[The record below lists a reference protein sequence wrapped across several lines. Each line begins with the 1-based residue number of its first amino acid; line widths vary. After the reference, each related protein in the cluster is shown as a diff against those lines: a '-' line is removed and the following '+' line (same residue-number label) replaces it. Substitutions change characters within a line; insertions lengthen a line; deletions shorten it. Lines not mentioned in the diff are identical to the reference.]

1 MAVSD
6 VFRVHH
12 QTRRRAPQARAVAE
26 ACSEFLVSHV
36 EDLVTETGQRTGHH
50 SPSMTV
56 TTHTEQLKTQ
66 GQNDCVDITEAVQAA
81 VVKAKITQGLATIF
95 VTGSTAG
102 VTTIE
107 YEPGLVKDLNE
118 ALRRLFPEG
127 LRYAHHETGGDDNG
141 FSHLR
146 AAFIG
151 PSLSVP
157 IAEGTLQL
165 GTWQQIVL
173 VDFDTRPRSRSY
185 LIHLL
190 GE

>member
-1 MAVSD
+1 MAV
-6 VFRVHH
+6 H
-12 QTRRRAPQARAVAE
+12 T
-26 ACSEFLVSHV
+26 
-36 EDLVTETGQRTGHH
+36 VTEQVKTKGQD
-50 SPSMTV
+50 
-56 TTHTEQLKTQ
+56 
-66 GQNDCVDITEAVQAA
+66 DCLDITDRVQDAVTR
-81 VVKAKITQGLATIF
+81 AKVEQGLATVF

-107 YEPGLVKDLNE
+107 FEPGLVRDLKE
-118 ALRRLFPEG
+118 AVRRLFPEE

-146 AAFIG
+146 ASFIG

-157 IAEGTLQL
+157 IVDGKLQL

-173 VDFDTRPRSRSY
+173 IDFDVLPRTRSY

>member
-1 MAVSD
+1 
-6 VFRVHH
+6 
-12 QTRRRAPQARAVAE
+12 
-26 ACSEFLVSHV
+26 
-36 EDLVTETGQRTGHH
+36 
-50 SPSMTV
+50 MTI
-56 TTHTEQLKTQ
+56 TTYTEQIQTQ
-66 GQNDCVDITEAVQAA
+66 GRNDCVNITETVQDAVKRAT
-81 VVKAKITQGLATIF
+81 VKQGLATVF

-107 YEPGLVKDLNE
+107 HEPGLVKDLHE
-118 ALRRLFPEG
+118 ALRRLFPEE
-127 LRYAHHETGGDDNG
+127 LRYAHHDTGGDDNG

-157 IAEGTLQL
+157 IADGKLQL

-173 VDFDTRPRSRSY
+173 IDFDTHPRSRSY